1 MKLAIYTPTYNRANE
16 LVKLYQSLVK
26 QKNKDFF
33 WLVIDDGSEDETENI
48 VKQWIEDGNIDI
60 RYQKKLNGGKHTAV
74 NLALDIVDEY
84 WNVCIDSDD
93 WLINENVTNQIL
105 EDIYTFSLEKNTVS
119 IIYPREFENV
129 QVKNMNRNPIYLVDC
144 NPSNKKDNVLETTL
158 VSRPGAYNQIRFPII
173 EDEKFISEAALEIPK
188 LMKGKQIYINTPIVK
203 GNYLESGLTNN
214 IIAIWLENP
223 KGYYYVRNLQTQ
235 YYKKNKMIKK
245 YIPLG
250 QIIAFNLKKN
260 THLLNGIDDEYRI
273 EAILSIP
280 LGVIYWMKKF
290 KKYK

>member
-1 MKLAIYTPTYNRANE
+1 MLAIYTPTYNRANE
-16 LVKLYQSLVK
+16 LIKLYQSLAI

-33 WLVIDDGSEDETENI
+33 WLVVDDGSNDETEEL
-48 VKQWIEDGNIDI
+48 VKQWINEEIIDI
-60 RYQKKLNGGKHTAV
+60 RYLKKINGGKHTAV
-74 NLALDIVDEY
+74 NIALDIVDGY
-84 WNVCIDSDD
+84 WNMCVDSDD
-93 WLINENVTNQIL
+93 WLIDENVTNQIL

-129 QVKNMNRNPIYLVDC
+129 QVKNMNRNPIHLVDC
-144 NPSNKKDNVLETTL
+144 NPINKKDNVLETTL
-158 VSRPGAYNQIRFPII
+158 VSRPGAYGKIRFPIF
-173 EDEKFISEAALEIPK
+173 EGENFISEGAIETPK

-223 KGYYYVRNLQTQ
+223 KGYYYVRNLQTK

-260 THLLNGIDDEYRI
+260 THLLNGIDDGYRI

-290 KKYK
+290 KNHR